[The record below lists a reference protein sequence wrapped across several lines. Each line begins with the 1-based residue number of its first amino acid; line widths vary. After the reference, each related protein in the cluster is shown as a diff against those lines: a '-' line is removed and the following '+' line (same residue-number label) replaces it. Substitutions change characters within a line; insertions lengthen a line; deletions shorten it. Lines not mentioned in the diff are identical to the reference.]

1 MPPAEG
7 AMRKRPNKPP
17 PGPQQP
23 AGENLPK
30 PDISGQPDGD
40 DVGEDGLTG
49 RQQRGL
55 EALLAEPTIT
65 RAAEVAGIGERTLRR
80 WLTELPFRAAVNAA
94 RRESFGQAIG
104 LTQKFAPVAVATLVK
119 VMQDASGG
127 PSAKVSAAATMLKFG
142 REGIEL
148 DDLAARVEALEQAA
162 GATTPPSPEHKQ

>member
-1 MPPAEG
+1 MSKRRDDPPAGPPEG
-7 AMRKRPNKPP
+7 GQNR
-17 PGPQQP
+17 
-23 AGENLPK
+23 PK
-30 PDISGQPDGD
+30 PDISGQLDGD
-40 DVGEDGLTG
+40 DVGGHEDGLTR

-65 RAAEVAGIGERTLRR
+65 RAAEVAGVGERTLRR
-80 WLTELPFRAAVNAA
+80 WMAEPPFRARLNAA

-104 LTQKFAPVAVATLVK
+104 LTQKYAPVAVATLVK
-119 VMQDASGG
+119 VIQEASGG

-162 GATTPPSPEHKQ
+162 AASKPVTTGDAQTQEEDA

>member
-1 MPPAEG
+1 
-7 AMRKRPNKPP
+7 MRKRPNKPP
-17 PGPQQP
+17 AGPQQP

-30 PDISGQPDGD
+30 PDISGHLARD
-40 DVGEDGLTG
+40 DEVGQDGLTG
-49 RQQRGL
+49 RQQKGL
-55 EALLAEPTIT
+55 EALLSEPTIT
-65 RAAEVAGIGERTLRR
+65 RAAEVAAVGERTLRR
-80 WLTELPFRAAVNAA
+80 WLAEPAFRAAVNAA

-104 LTQKFAPVAVATLVK
+104 LTQKYAPVAVATLVK

-162 GATTPPSPEHKQ
+162 AVPPPVPDARPQEDDE